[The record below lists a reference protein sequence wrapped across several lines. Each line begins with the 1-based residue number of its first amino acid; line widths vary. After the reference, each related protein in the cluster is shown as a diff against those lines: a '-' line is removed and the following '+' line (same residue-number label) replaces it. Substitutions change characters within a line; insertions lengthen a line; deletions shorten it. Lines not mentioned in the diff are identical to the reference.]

1 MKRGKGNVPEF
12 AKYMNKKKEKERVER
27 KEDSGY
33 RDSNTSAK
41 GQNMKNSNV
50 SHRTC
55 Q

>member
-12 AKYMNKKKEKERVER
+12 AKYMNKKKEKDRAERI
-27 KEDSGY
+27 EDSDY
-33 RDSNTSAK
+33 KSSNTSAK
-41 GQNMKNSNV
+41 GQNMKNSNA